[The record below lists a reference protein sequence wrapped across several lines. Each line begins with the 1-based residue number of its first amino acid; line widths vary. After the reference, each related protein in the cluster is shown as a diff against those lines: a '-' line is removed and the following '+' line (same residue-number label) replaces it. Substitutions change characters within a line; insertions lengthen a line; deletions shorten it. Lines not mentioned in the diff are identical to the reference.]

1 MNLTQLNQRLDQIQ
15 SEIIRRNGRVTQLL
29 NEVGE
34 IRLRVA
40 AFIGAPPSPEASPV
54 EIVPLETLERA
65 AILNAVNRCRNKNAA
80 AKALGIGKTS
90 LYRKL
95 EQYAREGAL

>member
-34 IRLRVA
+34 I
-40 AFIGAPPSPEASPV
+40 EASPV